1 MALRN
6 ASTNHATTEAK
17 PNYLII
23 YNIFIA
29 HYIKLISA
37 AVHSTIQAKP
47 FKPTVIEH
55 NARNYYSTIMLNK
68 YQANA
73 ANTDS

>member
-23 YNIFIA
+23 YNIIIA
-29 HYIKLISA
+29 HY
-37 AVHSTIQAKP
+37 TIQAEP

-68 YQANA
+68 YQANS